1 MGPPGAFQASDRG
14 VRLSRAAPKKIKNIK
29 CYRLEPRKDSVVRG
43 KVGYKWLLLYGLDT
57 KTIYYQARILKIK
70 IERLSE

>member
-29 CYRLEPRKDSVVRG
+29 CYRLEAK
-43 KVGYKWLLLYGLDT
+43 KGLGS
-57 KTIYYQARILKIK
+57 AR
-70 IERLSE
+70 EGRLQMVAIIWFRH